1 MDFER
6 GSKMRR
12 SLGIKLIAAG
22 TIIGANVSAY
32 PISHVHAEELTFSEN
47 SDELH
52 SVKIDEFQLDQPFS
66 PDLKGYSASVEN
78 EIKTMNILVEK
89 KEEAAKI
96 TINGEVI
103 ESGVKTSLPLSTGNN
118 EFDITVTNGTEVS
131 SYKLTVVRAKN
142 DNHQLSNLSLSNGSL
157 SFDSEKTD
165 YHTEVK
171 NEISKLIVKPN
182 AEADTSTVTINGT
195 TVKSGEGHEVQL
207 PVGSTTMTIIV
218 TAENGTKKIY
228 TVTVVRQAQQDSS
241 SIVANEEKDQ
251 SEEVRPTTETSSN
264 SSKTNVTPP
273 TTESN
278 NRGTNSIPSEDV
290 LSTTNVNNSTKDTA
304 NLGSSSAT
312 GTSVTK
318 TTANLDSL
326 TVSNGTWNKSF
337 SSDVYTYHIS
347 LANDVTSLTF
357 SAVAEESGADIFI
370 EDEEILDNSKVTIG
384 DKAKTAISVIVE
396 NGEDRKTYVLI
407 FEKDVDEEV
416 TTETVESIS
425 NTETEAETVSSD
437 TKGIEVM
444 KETSETNPMNV
455 REERQEETTSIW
467 QKLLAFFGL

>member
-1 MDFER
+1 
-6 GSKMRR
+6 MRR
-12 SLGIKLIAAG
+12 NLGIKLIAAG

-32 PISHVHAEELTFSEN
+32 PISHVHAEEMTILEN
-47 SDELH
+47 SAALK
-52 SVKIDEFQLDQPFS
+52 SVKIDEFQLDQAFS
-66 PDLKGYSASVEN
+66 PDVKGYSASVGN

-89 KEEAAKI
+89 KEEAALI
-96 TINGEVI
+96 TINGEAI

-118 EFDITVTNGTEVS
+118 EFEITVTNGTEVS
-131 SYKLTVVRAKN
+131 SYKLTVIRAKN
-142 DNHQLSNLSLSNGSL
+142 DNNQLFNLSLSNGSL
-157 SFDSEKTD
+157 SFDPEKSD
-165 YHTEVK
+165 YHIEVK
-171 NEISKLIVKPN
+171 NEISELTLKPKTK
-182 AEADTSTVTINGT
+182 ADTSTVTINGA

-241 SIVANEEKDQ
+241 SIVADEEIDQ
-251 SEEVRPTTETSSN
+251 SEKVQPTTETSSN
-264 SSKTNVTPP
+264 SSKASVTPS

-278 NRGTNSIPSEDV
+278 NRGTSSIPSEDV
-290 LSTTNVNNSTKDTA
+290 LATTNVNSSTKNSA

-312 GTSVTK
+312 GTSETK

-326 TVSNGTWNKSF
+326 NVSNGTWSKTF

-347 LANDVTSLTF
+347 LASDVTSLTI
-357 SAVAEESGADIFI
+357 SADAEESDADIFI
-370 EDEEILDNSKVTIG
+370 EDEEISDNSTVTIG

-396 NGEDRKTYVLI
+396 NDEDRKTYVLI
-407 FEKDVDEEV
+407 FEKDVVEEV
-416 TTETVESIS
+416 TTETVESIA
-425 NTETEAETVSSD
+425 NKETEAATVSSD
-437 TKGIEVM
+437 TKGIEV
-444 KETSETNPMNV
+444 TSETNQMNV